1 MGIVIKQSIKNTIIT
16 FIGFAIGAINVLYM
30 YPVFLGKDYLG
41 LTNYVLSAANILYP
55 ILSFGIQNTLIKFF
69 NEHNKTE
76 EDLSKYFSY
85 MLLLPLLIIVP
96 FFAIFYLFY
105 EDIALYE
112 SSKNSIVYD
121 FVWEI
126 PLIALFI
133 GYFEIFYAWLR
144 AHMKSVF
151 GSFVKEVF
159 VRILVTISLFAV
171 YFDFITL
178 PEFIH
183 SLVLVYGISL
193 LVIIYYANKT
203 KKIQLNKK
211 FPKKTKSIFVFTIF
225 IILSASVANMLLDID
240 KYMINQFL
248 KIENIAFYSLAV
260 YLAMVISVPQRAM
273 HQITYP
279 ITAKLMSENK
289 WQELNELYKK
299 SSITLQVIGG
309 LIYIG
314 ILINIKQLYAIL
326 PDEGYDQ
333 GLFVVFTIGLSK
345 YFDVILGNN
354 NSIIFNSKY
363 YKAVLLLGVL
373 LVFVIVILNLILI
386 PKLGIDGAALATLI
400 AIGMYSLAKLLFV
413 VFKMKL
419 FPFTKNNIIS
429 FVITVVLFFG
439 FYYWE
444 FSFHPII
451 NIGLKSI
458 LVSILYVALH
468 YYFKVSSDINFVIRN
483 TAVKFLKK
491 KSF

>member
-16 FIGFAIGAINVLYM
+16 FIGFGIGAINVMYM
-30 YPVFLGKDYLG
+30 YPVFLGKEYLG
-41 LTNYVLSAANILYP
+41 LTNYILSAANILYP

-69 NEHNKTE
+69 NENNKTE
-76 EDLSKYFSY
+76 EDLSRYFTY
-85 MLLLPLLIIVP
+85 MLLMPLFVIIP
-96 FFAIFYLFY
+96 FFCLFFYFY
-105 EDIALYE
+105 ENIALYE
-112 SSKNSIVYD
+112 STKNAIVFN

-159 VRILVTISLFAV
+159 IRILVTISLFAV
-171 YFDFITL
+171 YFKWLTL
-178 PEFIH
+178 PEFVH
-183 SLVLVYGISL
+183 SLVLIYGISL

-203 KKIQLNKK
+203 KRIQLNKK
-211 FPKKTKSIFVFTIF
+211 LPKQTKEIFVFTIF

-289 WQELNELYKK
+289 WEELTELYKK
-299 SSITLQVIGG
+299 SSVTLQVIRG
-309 LIYIG
+309 LIYVG
-314 ILINIKQLYAIL
+314 ILVNIKQIYEFL
-326 PDEGYDQ
+326 PDEGYDK

-363 YKAVLLLGVL
+363 YKMVLFLGVL
-373 LVFVIVILNLILI
+373 LVFVVVGLNFIFI
-386 PKLGIDGAALATLI
+386 PMYGINGAALATLI

-413 VFKMKL
+413 VLKMKL
-419 FPFTKNNIIS
+419 FPFTKNTIVS
-429 FVITVVLFFG
+429 LVLAMITFLV
-439 FYYWE
+439 FYYWD
-444 FSFHPII
+444 FSFHPFV
-451 NIGLKSI
+451 NIVLKSI
-458 LVSILYVALH
+458 LVTIFYLGLSF
-468 YYFKVSSDINFVIRN
+468 YFKVSSDINFVMNSVFKRI
-483 TAVKFLKK
+483 LKK
-491 KSF
+491 

>member
-16 FIGFAIGAINVLYM
+16 YIGFGIGAVNVLYM

-41 LTNYVLSAANILYP
+41 LTNYILSASNILYP

-76 EDLSKYFSY
+76 EDLSRYFTY
-85 MLLLPLLIIVP
+85 MLLLPLFIIIP
-96 FFAIFYLFY
+96 FFCLFY
-105 EDIALYE
+105 YFYDTIALYE
-112 SSKNSIVYD
+112 SSKNTIVYD
-121 FVWEI
+121 YVWEI

-144 AHMKSVF
+144 AHMNSVF

-171 YFDFITL
+171 YFNWITL
-178 PEFIH
+178 SEFVN
-183 SLVLVYGISL
+183 SLVIIYGISL

-203 KKIQLNKK
+203 KRIQLNRK
-211 FPKKTKSIFVFTIF
+211 FPKKTKEIFVFTIF

-260 YLAMVISVPQRAM
+260 YLAMVITVPQRAM

-279 ITAKLMSENK
+279 LTAKLMSENK
-289 WQELNELYKK
+289 WEELNQLYKK
-299 SSITLQVIGG
+299 SSVTLQVIGG
-309 LIYIG
+309 LIYLG
-314 ILINIKQLYAIL
+314 ILVNIKQVYAIL

-345 YFDVILGNN
+345 YFDVVLGNN

-363 YKAVLLLGVL
+363 YKMVLFLGVL
-373 LVFVIVILNLILI
+373 LVFVVVGLNLIFI
-386 PKLGIDGAALATLI
+386 PKYGINGAALATLI
-400 AIGMYSLAKLLFV
+400 AIGIYSFAKLLFV
-413 VFKMKL
+413 VLKMKL
-419 FPFTKNNIIS
+419 YPFTKN
-429 FVITVVLFFG
+429 TVKSLVLTMIAFMV
-439 FYYWE
+439 FYYWD
-444 FSFHPII
+444 FNFDPFVNII
-451 NIGLKSI
+451 LKSI
-458 LVSILYVALH
+458 LVTMFYLGLS
-468 YYFKVSSDINFVIRN
+468 YYFKISSDINFVMNSIFKKLVRN
-483 TAVKFLKK
+483 K
-491 KSF
+491 

>member
-16 FIGFAIGAINVLYM
+16 FIGFGIGAVNVLYM
-30 YPVFLGKDYLG
+30 YPVFLGKEYLG
-41 LTNYVLSAANILYP
+41 LTNYILSAANILYP

-69 NEHNKTE
+69 NENNKTE
-76 EDLSKYFSY
+76 EDLSRYFTY
-85 MLLLPLLIIVP
+85 MLLLPLFVIIP
-96 FFAIFYLFY
+96 FFCLFFYFY
-105 EDIALYE
+105 ENIALYE
-112 SSKNSIVYD
+112 SNKNIIVYD

-126 PLIALFI
+126 PLIALFM

-159 VRILVTISLFAV
+159 VRVLVTISLFAV
-171 YFDFITL
+171 YFNYITL
-178 PEFIH
+178 TEFVH
-183 SLVLVYGISL
+183 SLVLIYGISL

-203 KKIQLNKK
+203 KRIQLNKK
-211 FPKKTKSIFVFTIF
+211 LPKKTKEIFVFTIF

-289 WQELNELYKK
+289 WEELDELYKK
-299 SSITLQVIGG
+299 SSVTLQVIGG

-314 ILINIKQLYAIL
+314 ILVNIKQIYELL
-326 PDEGYDQ
+326 PDEGYDN

-345 YFDVILGNN
+345 YFDVVLGNN

-363 YKAVLLLGVL
+363 YKMVLLLGVL
-373 LVFVIVILNLILI
+373 LVFVVVGLNLIFI
-386 PKLGIDGAALATLI
+386 PKYGINGAAIATLI
-400 AIGMYSLAKLLFV
+400 SITLYSLAKLLFV
-413 VFKMKL
+413 VLKMKL
-419 FPFTKNNIIS
+419 FPFTKKTIVALALTIVS
-429 FVITVVLFFG
+429 FGV
-439 FYYWE
+439 FYYWD
-444 FSFHPII
+444 FSFHPFVNII
-451 NIGLKSI
+451 LKSI
-458 LVSILYVALH
+458 LVTLFYVGLS
-468 YYFKVSSDINFVIRN
+468 YYLKISSDINFVIN
-483 TAVKFLKK
+483 SVFKKFLK
-491 KSF
+491 

>member
-16 FIGFAIGAINVLYM
+16 FIGFGIGAVNVLYM
-30 YPVFLGKDYLG
+30 YPVFLGKEYLG
-41 LTNYVLSAANILYP
+41 LTNYILSAANILYP

-69 NEHNKTE
+69 NENNKTE
-76 EDLSKYFSY
+76 EDLSRYFTY
-85 MLLLPLLIIVP
+85 MLLLPLFVIIP
-96 FFAIFYLFY
+96 FFCLFFYFY
-105 EDIALYE
+105 ENIALYE
-112 SSKNSIVYD
+112 SNKNIIVYD

-126 PLIALFI
+126 PLIALFM

-159 VRILVTISLFAV
+159 VRVLVTISLFAV
-171 YFDFITL
+171 YFNYITL
-178 PEFIH
+178 TEFVH
-183 SLVLVYGISL
+183 SLVLIYGISL

-203 KKIQLNKK
+203 KRIQLNKK
-211 FPKKTKSIFVFTIF
+211 LPKKTKEIFVFTIF

-289 WQELNELYKK
+289 WEELDELYKK
-299 SSITLQVIGG
+299 SSVTLQVIGG

-314 ILINIKQLYAIL
+314 ILVNIKQIYELL
-326 PDEGYDQ
+326 PDEGYDN

-345 YFDVILGNN
+345 YFDVVLGNN

-363 YKAVLLLGVL
+363 YKMVLLLGVL
-373 LVFVIVILNLILI
+373 LVFVVVGLNLIFI
-386 PKLGIDGAALATLI
+386 PKYGINGAALATLI
-400 AIGMYSLAKLLFV
+400 AIGLYSLAKLLFV
-413 VFKMKL
+413 VLKMKL
-419 FPFTKNNIIS
+419 FPFTKNTIVALGLAIVS
-429 FVITVVLFFG
+429 FG
-439 FYYWE
+439 AFYYWD
-444 FSFHPII
+444 FSFHPFV
-451 NIGLKSI
+451 NIVLKSI
-458 LVSILYVALH
+458 LVTIFYLGLS
-468 YYFKVSSDINFVIRN
+468 YYLKISSDINFVMN
-483 TAVKFLKK
+483 SVFKKFLK
-491 KSF
+491 

>member
-1 MGIVIKQSIKNTIIT
+1 MGIVIKQSIKNTIVT

-69 NEHNKTE
+69 NENNKTE
-76 EDLSKYFSY
+76 EDLSSYFSY
-85 MLLLPLLIIVP
+85 MLLLPLLIIIP
-96 FFAIFYLFY
+96 FFALFYLFY
-105 EDIALYE
+105 ENIALYE
-112 SSKNSIVYD
+112 SAKNAIVYD

-126 PLIALFI
+126 PLIAFFI

-159 VRILVTISLFAV
+159 VRILVTISLFGV
-171 YFDFITL
+171 YFKFITL

-183 SLVLVYGISL
+183 SLVIVYGISL
-193 LVIIYYANKT
+193 LVIIYYANKV
-203 KKIQLNKK
+203 KPIQLNKK
-211 FPKKTKSIFVFTIF
+211 FPKNTKSIFVFTIF

-299 SSITLQVIGG
+299 SSVTLQVIGG

-314 ILINIKQLYAIL
+314 ILVNIKQLYALL

-363 YKAVLLLGVL
+363 YKAVLVLGVL
-373 LVFVIVILNLILI
+373 LVFVIVGLNLIFI
-386 PKLGIDGAALATLI
+386 PKYGINGAALATLI

-419 FPFTKNNIIS
+419 FPFTKNTILS
-429 FVITVVLFFG
+429 FVIALILFLG
-439 FYYWE
+439 FYFWE
-444 FSFHPII
+444 FPFHPIV
-451 NIGLKSI
+451 NIGLKSAI
-458 LVSILYVALH
+458 ISVLYLSLH

-483 TAVKFLKK
+483 TVEKYLKIK
-491 KSF
+491 I

>member
-1 MGIVIKQSIKNTIIT
+1 MGIVIKQSIKNTIVT

-69 NEHNKTE
+69 NENNKTE
-76 EDLSKYFSY
+76 DDLSSYFSY
-85 MLLLPLLIIVP
+85 MLLLPLLIIIP

-112 SSKNSIVYD
+112 SAKNAIVYD

-171 YFDFITL
+171 YFEFITL
-178 PEFIH
+178 PQFIH

-193 LVIIYYANKT
+193 LVIIYYANKV
-203 KKIQLNKK
+203 KPIQLNKK
-211 FPKKTKSIFVFTIF
+211 FPKKTKAIFVFTIF

-299 SSITLQVIGG
+299 SSVTLQVIGG

-314 ILINIKQLYAIL
+314 ILVNIKQLYELL

-345 YFDVILGNN
+345 YFDVLLGNN

-363 YKAVLLLGVL
+363 YKAVLVLGVL
-373 LVFVIVILNLILI
+373 LVFVIVGLNLVFI
-386 PKLGIDGAALATLI
+386 PKYGINGAALATLI

-419 FPFTKNNIIS
+419 FPFTKNTIVS
-429 FVITVVLFFG
+429 FVITLALFFV
-439 FYYWE
+439 FYFWE
-444 FSFHPII
+444 FPFHPII
-451 NIGLKSI
+451 NMGLKSVLI
-458 LVSILYVALH
+458 SILYLTLH

-483 TAVKFLKK
+483 TVEKFFKIKL
-491 KSF
+491 

>member
-16 FIGFAIGAINVLYM
+16 FIGFGIGAVNVLYM
-30 YPVFLGKDYLG
+30 YPVFLGKEYLG
-41 LTNYVLSAANILYP
+41 LTNYILSAANILYP

-69 NEHNKTE
+69 NENNKTE
-76 EDLSKYFSY
+76 EDLSRYFTY
-85 MLLLPLLIIVP
+85 MLLLPLFVIIP
-96 FFAIFYLFY
+96 FFCLFFYFY
-105 EDIALYE
+105 ENIALYE
-112 SSKNSIVYD
+112 SNKNIIVYD

-126 PLIALFI
+126 PLIALFM

-159 VRILVTISLFAV
+159 VRVLVTISLFAV
-171 YFDFITL
+171 YFNYITL
-178 PEFIH
+178 TEFVH
-183 SLVLVYGISL
+183 SLVLIYGISL

-203 KKIQLNKK
+203 KRIQLNKK
-211 FPKKTKSIFVFTIF
+211 LPKKTKEIFVFTIF

-289 WQELNELYKK
+289 WEELNELYKK
-299 SSITLQVIGG
+299 SSVTLQVIGG

-314 ILINIKQLYAIL
+314 ILVNIKQIYELL
-326 PDEGYDQ
+326 PDEGYDN

-363 YKAVLLLGVL
+363 YKMVLFLGVL
-373 LVFVIVILNLILI
+373 LVFVVVGLNLIFI
-386 PKLGIDGAALATLI
+386 PKYGINGAALATLI
-400 AIGMYSLAKLLFV
+400 AIGLYSLAKLLFV
-413 VFKMKL
+413 VLKMKL
-419 FPFTKNNIIS
+419 FPFTKNTIVALILAIVS
-429 FVITVVLFFG
+429 FGV
-439 FYYWE
+439 FYYWD
-444 FSFHPII
+444 FSFHPFI
-451 NIGLKSI
+451 NIVLKSI
-458 LVSILYVALH
+458 LVTIFYLGLT
-468 YYFKVSSDINFVIRN
+468 YYLKISSDINFVMNSVFRRI
-483 TAVKFLKK
+483 LKK
-491 KSF
+491 

>member
-16 FIGFAIGAINVLYM
+16 YIGFGIGAVNVMYM
-30 YPVFLGKDYLG
+30 YPVFLGKEYLG
-41 LTNYVLSAANILYP
+41 LTNYILSAANILYP

-69 NEHNKTE
+69 NENNKTE
-76 EDLSKYFSY
+76 EDLSRYFTY
-85 MLLLPLLIIVP
+85 MLLLPLFVIIP
-96 FFAIFYLFY
+96 FFCLFFYFY
-105 EDIALYE
+105 ENIALYE
-112 SSKNSIVYD
+112 STKNAIVFN

-159 VRILVTISLFAV
+159 VRVLVTISLFAV
-171 YFDFITL
+171 YFNYITL
-178 PEFIH
+178 TEFVH
-183 SLVLVYGISL
+183 SLVLIYGISL

-203 KKIQLNKK
+203 KRIQLNKK
-211 FPKKTKSIFVFTIF
+211 LPKKTKEIFVFTIF

-289 WQELNELYKK
+289 WEELDELYKK
-299 SSITLQVIGG
+299 SSVTLQVIGG

-314 ILINIKQLYAIL
+314 ILVNIKQIYELL
-326 PDEGYDQ
+326 PDEGYDN

-345 YFDVILGNN
+345 YFDVVLGNN

-363 YKAVLLLGVL
+363 YKMVLILGVL
-373 LVFVIVILNLILI
+373 LVFVVVGLNLIFI
-386 PKLGIDGAALATLI
+386 PKYGINGAALATLI
-400 AIGMYSLAKLLFV
+400 AIGLYSLAKLLFV
-413 VFKMKL
+413 VLKMKL
-419 FPFTKNNIIS
+419 FPFTKNTIVALGLAIVS
-429 FVITVVLFFG
+429 FG
-439 FYYWE
+439 AFYYWD
-444 FSFHPII
+444 FSFHPFV
-451 NIGLKSI
+451 NIVLKSI
-458 LVSILYVALH
+458 LVTIFYLGLS
-468 YYFKVSSDINFVIRN
+468 YYFKVSSDINFVMNSVFKRIF
-483 TAVKFLKK
+483 K
-491 KSF
+491 

>member
-16 FIGFAIGAINVLYM
+16 FIGFGIGAVNVLYM
-30 YPVFLGKDYLG
+30 YPVFLGKEYLG
-41 LTNYVLSAANILYP
+41 LTNYILSAANILYP

-69 NEHNKTE
+69 NENNKTE
-76 EDLSKYFSY
+76 EDLSRYFTY
-85 MLLLPLLIIVP
+85 MLLLPLFVIIP
-96 FFAIFYLFY
+96 FFCLFFYFY
-105 EDIALYE
+105 ENIALYE
-112 SSKNSIVYD
+112 SNKNIIVYD

-126 PLIALFI
+126 PLIALFM

-159 VRILVTISLFAV
+159 VRVLVTISLFAV
-171 YFDFITL
+171 YFNYITL
-178 PEFIH
+178 TEFVH
-183 SLVLVYGISL
+183 SLVLIYGISL

-203 KKIQLNKK
+203 KRIQLNKK
-211 FPKKTKSIFVFTIF
+211 LPKKTKEIFVFTIF

-289 WQELNELYKK
+289 WEELDELYKK
-299 SSITLQVIGG
+299 SSVTLQVIGG

-314 ILINIKQLYAIL
+314 ILVNIKQIYELL
-326 PDEGYDQ
+326 PDEGYDN

-345 YFDVILGNN
+345 YFDVVLGNN

-363 YKAVLLLGVL
+363 YKMVLLLGVL
-373 LVFVIVILNLILI
+373 LVFVVVGLNLIFI
-386 PKLGIDGAALATLI
+386 PKYGINGAAIATLI
-400 AIGMYSLAKLLFV
+400 SITLYSLAKLLFV
-413 VFKMKL
+413 VLKMKL
-419 FPFTKNNIIS
+419 FPFTKKTIVALALTIVS
-429 FVITVVLFFG
+429 FGV
-439 FYYWE
+439 FYYWD
-444 FSFHPII
+444 FSFHPFVNII
-451 NIGLKSI
+451 LKSI
-458 LVSILYVALH
+458 LVTIFYLGLS
-468 YYFKVSSDINFVIRN
+468 YYLKISSDINFVINSVFKRI
-483 TAVKFLKK
+483 FKK
-491 KSF
+491 

>member
-16 FIGFAIGAINVLYM
+16 FIGFGIGAVNVLYM
-30 YPVFLGKDYLG
+30 YPVFLGKEYLG
-41 LTNYVLSAANILYP
+41 LTNYILSAANILYP

-69 NEHNKTE
+69 NENNKTE
-76 EDLSKYFSY
+76 EDLSRYFTY
-85 MLLLPLLIIVP
+85 MLLLPLFVIIP
-96 FFAIFYLFY
+96 FFCLFFYFY
-105 EDIALYE
+105 ENIALYE
-112 SSKNSIVYD
+112 SNKNIIVYD

-126 PLIALFI
+126 PLIALFM

-159 VRILVTISLFAV
+159 VRVLVTISLFAV
-171 YFDFITL
+171 YFNYITL
-178 PEFIH
+178 TEFVH
-183 SLVLVYGISL
+183 SLVLIYGISL

-203 KKIQLNKK
+203 KRIQLNKK
-211 FPKKTKSIFVFTIF
+211 LPKKTKEIFVFTIF

-289 WQELNELYKK
+289 WEELDELYKK
-299 SSITLQVIGG
+299 SSVTLQVIGG

-314 ILINIKQLYAIL
+314 ILVNIKQIYELL
-326 PDEGYDQ
+326 PDEGYDN

-345 YFDVILGNN
+345 YFDVVLGNN

-363 YKAVLLLGVL
+363 YKMVLLLGVL
-373 LVFVIVILNLILI
+373 LVFVVVGLNLIFI
-386 PKLGIDGAALATLI
+386 PKYGINGAALATLI
-400 AIGMYSLAKLLFV
+400 AIGLYSLAKLLFV
-413 VFKMKL
+413 VLKMKL
-419 FPFTKNNIIS
+419 FPFTKNTIVALILAIVS
-429 FVITVVLFFG
+429 FGV
-439 FYYWE
+439 FYYWD
-444 FSFHPII
+444 FSFHPFI
-451 NIGLKSI
+451 NIVLKSI
-458 LVSILYVALH
+458 LVTIFYLGLT
-468 YYFKVSSDINFVIRN
+468 YYLKISSDINFVMNSVFRRI
-483 TAVKFLKK
+483 LKK
-491 KSF
+491 

>member
-16 FIGFAIGAINVLYM
+16 YIGFGIGAINVMYM
-30 YPVFLGKDYLG
+30 YPVFLGKEYLG
-41 LTNYVLSAANILYP
+41 LTNYILSAANILYP

-69 NEHNKTE
+69 NENNKTE
-76 EDLSKYFSY
+76 EDLSRYFTY
-85 MLLLPLLIIVP
+85 MLLLPLFVIIP
-96 FFAIFYLFY
+96 FFCLFFYFY
-105 EDIALYE
+105 ENIALYE
-112 SSKNSIVYD
+112 STKNAIVFN

-159 VRILVTISLFAV
+159 VRVLVTISLFAV
-171 YFDFITL
+171 YFNYITL
-178 PEFIH
+178 TEFVH
-183 SLVLVYGISL
+183 SLVLIYGISL

-203 KKIQLNKK
+203 KRIQLNKRL
-211 FPKKTKSIFVFTIF
+211 PKKTKEIFVFTIF

-289 WQELNELYKK
+289 WLELDELYKK
-299 SSITLQVIGG
+299 SSVTLQVIGG

-314 ILINIKQLYAIL
+314 ILVNIKQIYELL
-326 PDEGYDQ
+326 PDEGYDN

-345 YFDVILGNN
+345 YFDVVLGNN

-363 YKAVLLLGVL
+363 YKMVLILGVL
-373 LVFVIVILNLILI
+373 LVFVVVGLNLIFI
-386 PKLGIDGAALATLI
+386 PKYGINGAALATLI
-400 AIGMYSLAKLLFV
+400 AIGLYSLAKLLFV
-413 VFKMKL
+413 VLKMKL
-419 FPFTKNNIIS
+419 FPFTKNTIVALGLAIVS
-429 FVITVVLFFG
+429 FG
-439 FYYWE
+439 AFYYWD
-444 FSFHPII
+444 FSFHPFV
-451 NIGLKSI
+451 NIVLKSI
-458 LVSILYVALH
+458 LVTIFYLGLS
-468 YYFKVSSDINFVIRN
+468 YYMKISSDINFVMNSVFKRIF
-483 TAVKFLKK
+483 K
-491 KSF
+491 

>member
-16 FIGFAIGAINVLYM
+16 FVGFGIGAINVMYM
-30 YPVFLGKDYLG
+30 YPVFLGKEYLG
-41 LTNYVLSAANILYP
+41 LTNYIFSAANILYP

-69 NEHNKTE
+69 NENNKTE
-76 EDLSKYFSY
+76 EDLSRYFTY
-85 MLLLPLLIIVP
+85 MLLLPLFVIIP
-96 FFAIFYLFY
+96 FFCLFY
-105 EDIALYE
+105 YFYDNIALYE
-112 SSKNSIVYD
+112 SSKNTIVYD
-121 FVWEI
+121 YVWEI

-159 VRILVTISLFAV
+159 VRVLVTISLFAV
-171 YFDFITL
+171 YFKWISL
-178 PEFIH
+178 PEFVH
-183 SLVLVYGISL
+183 SLVIIYGISL
-193 LVIIYYANKT
+193 LVIIYYANKI
-203 KKIQLNKK
+203 KRIQLNKK
-211 FPKKTKSIFVFTIF
+211 LPKQTKQIFVFTIF

-289 WQELNELYKK
+289 WEELNQLYKK
-299 SSITLQVIGG
+299 SSLTLQVIGG
-309 LIYIG
+309 LIYVG
-314 ILINIKQLYAIL
+314 ILVNIKQLYEIL

-345 YFDVILGNN
+345 YFDVVLGNN

-363 YKAVLLLGVL
+363 YKMVLFLGVL
-373 LVFVIVILNLILI
+373 LVFVVVGLNFVFI
-386 PKLGIDGAALATLI
+386 PMYGINGAALATLI

-413 VFKMKL
+413 VLKMNL
-419 FPFTKNNIIS
+419 FPFTKN
-429 FVITVVLFFG
+429 TVVALFLALVSFG
-439 FYYWE
+439 VFYYWD
-444 FSFHPII
+444 FSFHPFV
-451 NIGLKSI
+451 NIVLKSI
-458 LVSILYVALH
+458 LVTIFYLGLS
-468 YYFKVSSDINFVIRN
+468 YYFKVSSDINFVMNSVFKRIF
-483 TAVKFLKK
+483 K
-491 KSF
+491 

>member
-16 FIGFAIGAINVLYM
+16 FIGFGIGAINVMYM
-30 YPVFLGKDYLG
+30 YPVFLGKEYLG
-41 LTNYVLSAANILYP
+41 LTNYILSAANILYP

-69 NEHNKTE
+69 NENNKTE
-76 EDLSKYFSY
+76 EDLSRYFTY
-85 MLLLPLLIIVP
+85 MLLLPLFVIIP
-96 FFAIFYLFY
+96 FFCLFFYFY
-105 EDIALYE
+105 ENIALYE
-112 SSKNSIVYD
+112 STKNAIVFN

-159 VRILVTISLFAV
+159 VRVLVTISLFAV
-171 YFDFITL
+171 YFNYITL
-178 PEFIH
+178 TEFVH
-183 SLVLVYGISL
+183 SLVLIYGISL

-203 KKIQLNKK
+203 KRIQLNKK
-211 FPKKTKSIFVFTIF
+211 LPKKTKEIFVFTIF

-289 WQELNELYKK
+289 WLELDELYKK
-299 SSITLQVIGG
+299 SSVTLQVIGG

-314 ILINIKQLYAIL
+314 ILVNIKQIYELL
-326 PDEGYDQ
+326 PDEGYDN

-345 YFDVILGNN
+345 YFDVVLGNN

-363 YKAVLLLGVL
+363 YKMVLILGVL
-373 LVFVIVILNLILI
+373 LVFVVVGLNLIFI
-386 PKLGIDGAALATLI
+386 PKYGINGAALATLI
-400 AIGMYSLAKLLFV
+400 AIGLYSLAKLLFV
-413 VFKMKL
+413 VLKMKL
-419 FPFTKNNIIS
+419 FPFTKNTIVALVLAIVS
-429 FVITVVLFFG
+429 FGV
-439 FYYWE
+439 FYYWD
-444 FSFHPII
+444 FSFHPFI
-451 NIGLKSI
+451 NIVLKSI
-458 LVSILYVALH
+458 LVTIFYLGLS
-468 YYFKVSSDINFVIRN
+468 YYFKVSSDINFVMNSVFKRI
-483 TAVKFLKK
+483 LKK
-491 KSF
+491 

>member
-16 FIGFAIGAINVLYM
+16 FIGFGIGAINVLYM

-41 LTNYVLSAANILYP
+41 LTNYILSAANILYP

-69 NEHNKTE
+69 NENNKSE
-76 EDLSKYFSY
+76 EDLSRYFTFI
-85 MLLLPLLIIVP
+85 LLLPLIVIIP
-96 FFAIFYLFY
+96 FFCLFFYFY
-105 EDIALYE
+105 ENIALYE
-112 SSKNSIVYD
+112 STKNTIVYN

-159 VRILVTISLFAV
+159 IRILVTISLFAV
-171 YFDFITL
+171 YFKWITL
-178 PEFIH
+178 SEFVH
-183 SLVLVYGISL
+183 SLVLIYGISL

-203 KKIQLNKK
+203 KRIQFNKK
-211 FPKKTKSIFVFTIF
+211 LPKQTKEIFVFTIF

-289 WQELNELYKK
+289 WKELNELYKK
-299 SSITLQVIGG
+299 SSVTLQVIGG
-309 LIYIG
+309 LIYVG
-314 ILINIKQLYAIL
+314 ILVNIKQIYQFL
-326 PDEGYDQ
+326 PDEGYDK
-333 GLFVVFTIGLSK
+333 GLFVVFAIGLSK

-363 YKAVLLLGVL
+363 YKMVLFLGVL
-373 LVFVIVILNLILI
+373 LVFVVVGLNFVFI
-386 PKLGIDGAALATLI
+386 PMYGINGAALATLI

-413 VFKMKL
+413 VLKMKL
-419 FPFTKNNIIS
+419 FPFTKNTIIALMIALVS
-429 FVITVVLFFG
+429 FGL
-439 FYYWE
+439 FYYWD
-444 FSFHPII
+444 FNFNPIV
-451 NIGLKSI
+451 NIILKSI
-458 LVSILYVALH
+458 LVTIFYLGLS
-468 YYFKVSSDINFVIRN
+468 YYLKISSDINFVMNSVFKR
-483 TAVKFLKK
+483 VFKK
-491 KSF
+491 

>member
-16 FIGFAIGAINVLYM
+16 FIGFGIGAINVLYM

-41 LTNYVLSAANILYP
+41 LTNYILSAANILYP

-69 NEHNKTE
+69 NENNKSE
-76 EDLSKYFSY
+76 EDLSRYFTFI
-85 MLLLPLLIIVP
+85 LLLPLIVIIP
-96 FFAIFYLFY
+96 FFCLFFYFY
-105 EDIALYE
+105 ENIALYE
-112 SSKNSIVYD
+112 STKNTIVYN

-159 VRILVTISLFAV
+159 IRILVTISLFAV
-171 YFDFITL
+171 YFKCITL
-178 PEFIH
+178 SEFVH
-183 SLVLVYGISL
+183 SLVLIYGISL

-203 KKIQLNKK
+203 KRIQFNKK
-211 FPKKTKSIFVFTIF
+211 LPKQTKEIFVFTIF

-289 WQELNELYKK
+289 WKELNELYKK
-299 SSITLQVIGG
+299 SSVTLQVIGG
-309 LIYIG
+309 LIYVG
-314 ILINIKQLYAIL
+314 ILVNIKQIYQFL
-326 PDEGYDQ
+326 PDEGYDK
-333 GLFVVFTIGLSK
+333 GLFVVFAIGLSK

-363 YKAVLLLGVL
+363 YKMVLFLGVL
-373 LVFVIVILNLILI
+373 LVFVVVGLNFVFI
-386 PKLGIDGAALATLI
+386 PMYGINGAALATLI

-413 VFKMKL
+413 VLKMKL
-419 FPFTKNNIIS
+419 FPFTKNTIIALMIALVS
-429 FVITVVLFFG
+429 FGL
-439 FYYWE
+439 FYYWD
-444 FSFHPII
+444 FNFNPIV
-451 NIGLKSI
+451 NIILKSI
-458 LVSILYVALH
+458 LVTIFYLGLS
-468 YYFKVSSDINFVIRN
+468 YYLKISSDINFVMNSVFKR
-483 TAVKFLKK
+483 VFKK
-491 KSF
+491 

>member
-16 FIGFAIGAINVLYM
+16 FVGFGIGAINVMYM
-30 YPVFLGKDYLG
+30 YPVFLGKEYLG
-41 LTNYVLSAANILYP
+41 LTNYIFSAANILYP

-69 NEHNKTE
+69 NENNKTE
-76 EDLSKYFSY
+76 EDLSRYFTY
-85 MLLLPLLIIVP
+85 MLLLPLFVIIP
-96 FFAIFYLFY
+96 FFCLFY
-105 EDIALYE
+105 YFYDNIALYE
-112 SSKNSIVYD
+112 SSKNTIVYD
-121 FVWEI
+121 YVWEI

-159 VRILVTISLFAV
+159 VRVLVTISLFAV
-171 YFDFITL
+171 YFNYITL
-178 PEFIH
+178 TEFVH
-183 SLVLVYGISL
+183 SLVLIYGISL

-203 KKIQLNKK
+203 KRIQLNKK
-211 FPKKTKSIFVFTIF
+211 LPKKTKEIFVFTIF

-289 WQELNELYKK
+289 WLELDELYKK
-299 SSITLQVIGG
+299 SSVTLQVIGG

-314 ILINIKQLYAIL
+314 ILVNIKQIYELL
-326 PDEGYDQ
+326 PDEGYDN

-345 YFDVILGNN
+345 YFDVVLGNN

-363 YKAVLLLGVL
+363 YKMVLILGVL
-373 LVFVIVILNLILI
+373 LVFVVVGLNLIFI
-386 PKLGIDGAALATLI
+386 PKYGINGAALATLI
-400 AIGMYSLAKLLFV
+400 AIGLYSLAKLLFV
-413 VFKMKL
+413 VLKMKL
-419 FPFTKNNIIS
+419 FPFTKNTIVALGLAIVS
-429 FVITVVLFFG
+429 FG
-439 FYYWE
+439 AFYYWD
-444 FSFHPII
+444 FSFHPFV
-451 NIGLKSI
+451 NIVLKSI
-458 LVSILYVALH
+458 LVTIFYLGLS
-468 YYFKVSSDINFVIRN
+468 YYMKISSDINFVMNSVFKRIF
-483 TAVKFLKK
+483 K
-491 KSF
+491 

>member
-1 MGIVIKQSIKNTIIT
+1 MGIVIKQSIKNTIVT

-69 NEHNKTE
+69 NENNKTE
-76 EDLSKYFSY
+76 EDLSSYFSY
-85 MLLLPLLIIVP
+85 MLLLPLLIIIP
-96 FFAIFYLFY
+96 FFALFYLFY
-105 EDIALYE
+105 ENIALYE
-112 SSKNSIVYD
+112 SAKNAIVYD

-126 PLIALFI
+126 PLIAFFI

-159 VRILVTISLFAV
+159 VRILVTISLFGV
-171 YFDFITL
+171 YFKFITL

-183 SLVLVYGISL
+183 SLVIVDGRSL
-193 LVIIYYANKT
+193 LVIIYYANKV
-203 KKIQLNKK
+203 KPIQPNKK
-211 FPKKTKSIFVFTIF
+211 FPKNTKSIFVFTIF

-299 SSITLQVIGG
+299 SSVTLQVIGG

-314 ILINIKQLYAIL
+314 ILVNIKQLYALL

-363 YKAVLLLGVL
+363 YKAVLVLGVL
-373 LVFVIVILNLILI
+373 LVFVIVGLNLIFI
-386 PKLGIDGAALATLI
+386 PKYGINGAALATLI

-419 FPFTKNNIIS
+419 FPFTKNTIVS
-429 FVITVVLFFG
+429 FVISLALFFG
-439 FYYWE
+439 FYFWE
-444 FSFHPII
+444 FPFHPII
-451 NIGLKSI
+451 NIGLKSGI
-458 LVSILYVALH
+458 ISVLYLSLH

-483 TAVKFLKK
+483 TVEKFLKIK
-491 KSF
+491 I

>member
-1 MGIVIKQSIKNTIIT
+1 MGIVIKQSIKNTIVT

-30 YPVFLGKDYLG
+30 YPVFLGKNYLG
-41 LTNYVLSAANILYP
+41 LTNYILSAANILYP

-69 NEHNKTE
+69 NENNKTE
-76 EDLSKYFSY
+76 EDLSSYFSY
-85 MLLLPLLIIVP
+85 MLLLPLLIIIP
-96 FFAIFYLFY
+96 FFALFY
-105 EDIALYE
+105 AFYENIALYE
-112 SSKNSIVYD
+112 SAKNSIVYD

-159 VRILVTISLFAV
+159 VRILVTISLFGV
-171 YFDFITL
+171 YFIFITL

-193 LVIIYYANKT
+193 LVIIYYANKV
-203 KKIQLNKK
+203 KPIQLNKK
-211 FPKKTKSIFVFTIF
+211 FPKNTKSIFVFTIF

-289 WQELNELYKK
+289 WHELNELYKK
-299 SSITLQVIGG
+299 SSVTLQVIGG

-314 ILINIKQLYAIL
+314 ILVNIKQLYALL

-363 YKAVLLLGVL
+363 YKAVLVLGVL
-373 LVFVIVILNLILI
+373 LVFVIVGLNLIFI
-386 PKLGIDGAALATLI
+386 PKFGIDGAALATLI

-419 FPFTKNNIIS
+419 FPFTKNTIVS
-429 FVITVVLFFG
+429 FTIALVLFLG
-439 FYYWE
+439 FYFWE
-444 FSFHPII
+444 FPFHPIV
-451 NIGLKSI
+451 NIGLKSAI
-458 LVSILYVALH
+458 ISVLYLSLH

-483 TAVKFLKK
+483 TVEKFLKIK
-491 KSF
+491 I

>member
-16 FIGFAIGAINVLYM
+16 FIGFGIGAINVMYM
-30 YPVFLGKDYLG
+30 YPVFLGKEYLG
-41 LTNYVLSAANILYP
+41 LTNYILSAANILYP

-69 NEHNKTE
+69 NENNKTE
-76 EDLSKYFSY
+76 EDLSRYFTY
-85 MLLLPLLIIVP
+85 MLLLPLFVIIP
-96 FFAIFYLFY
+96 FFCLFFYFY
-105 EDIALYE
+105 ENIALYE
-112 SSKNSIVYD
+112 STKNAIVFN

-159 VRILVTISLFAV
+159 VRVLVTISLFAV
-171 YFDFITL
+171 YFNYITL
-178 PEFIH
+178 TEFVH
-183 SLVLVYGISL
+183 SLVLIYGISL

-203 KKIQLNKK
+203 KRIQLNKK
-211 FPKKTKSIFVFTIF
+211 LPKKTKEIFVFTIF

-289 WQELNELYKK
+289 WLELDELYKK
-299 SSITLQVIGG
+299 SSVTLQVIGG

-314 ILINIKQLYAIL
+314 ILVNIKQIYELL
-326 PDEGYDQ
+326 PDEGYDN

-345 YFDVILGNN
+345 YFDVVLGNN

-363 YKAVLLLGVL
+363 YKMVLILGVL
-373 LVFVIVILNLILI
+373 LVFVVVGLNLIFI
-386 PKLGIDGAALATLI
+386 PKYGINGAALATLI
-400 AIGMYSLAKLLFV
+400 AIGLYSLAKLLFV
-413 VFKMKL
+413 VLKMKL
-419 FPFTKNNIIS
+419 FPFTKNTIVALVIAIVS
-429 FVITVVLFFG
+429 FGV
-439 FYYWE
+439 FYYWD
-444 FSFHPII
+444 FNFHPFVNII
-451 NIGLKSI
+451 LKSI
-458 LVSILYVALH
+458 LVTIFYLGLS
-468 YYFKVSSDINFVIRN
+468 YYMKISSDINFVMNSVFKRIF
-483 TAVKFLKK
+483 K
-491 KSF
+491 

>member
-16 FIGFAIGAINVLYM
+16 FIGFGIGAVNVLYM
-30 YPVFLGKDYLG
+30 YPVFLGKEYLG
-41 LTNYVLSAANILYP
+41 LTNYILSAANILYP

-69 NEHNKTE
+69 NENNKTE
-76 EDLSKYFSY
+76 EDLSRYFTY
-85 MLLLPLLIIVP
+85 MLLLPLFVIIP
-96 FFAIFYLFY
+96 FFCLFFYFY
-105 EDIALYE
+105 ENIALYE
-112 SSKNSIVYD
+112 SNKNIIVYD

-126 PLIALFI
+126 PLIALFM

-159 VRILVTISLFAV
+159 VRVLVTISLFAV
-171 YFDFITL
+171 YFNYITL
-178 PEFIH
+178 TEFVH
-183 SLVLVYGISL
+183 SLVLIYGISL

-203 KKIQLNKK
+203 KRIQLNKK
-211 FPKKTKSIFVFTIF
+211 LPKKTKEIFVFTIF

-289 WQELNELYKK
+289 WLELDELYKK
-299 SSITLQVIGG
+299 SSVTLQVIGG

-314 ILINIKQLYAIL
+314 ILVNIKQIYELL
-326 PDEGYDQ
+326 PDEGYDN

-345 YFDVILGNN
+345 YFDVVLGNN

-363 YKAVLLLGVL
+363 YKMVLLLGVL
-373 LVFVIVILNLILI
+373 LVFVVVGLNLIFI
-386 PKLGIDGAALATLI
+386 PKYGINGAALATLI
-400 AIGMYSLAKLLFV
+400 AIGLYSLAKLLFV
-413 VFKMKL
+413 VLRMKL
-419 FPFTKNNIIS
+419 FPFTKNTLVALVLTIVS
-429 FVITVVLFFG
+429 FGV
-439 FYYWE
+439 FYYWD
-444 FSFHPII
+444 FSFHPFV
-451 NIGLKSI
+451 NIVLKSI
-458 LVSILYVALH
+458 LVTIFYLGLT
-468 YYFKVSSDINFVIRN
+468 YYFKVSSDINFVMNSVFKRI
-483 TAVKFLKK
+483 LKK
-491 KSF
+491 

>member
-1 MGIVIKQSIKNTIIT
+1 MGIVIKQSIKNTIVT

-69 NEHNKTE
+69 NENNKTE
-76 EDLSKYFSY
+76 EDLSSYFSY
-85 MLLLPLLIIVP
+85 MLLLPLLIIIP
-96 FFAIFYLFY
+96 FFAIFYAFY
-105 EDIALYE
+105 ENIALYE
-112 SSKNSIVYD
+112 SAKNSIVYD

-126 PLIALFI
+126 PLIAMFI

-171 YFDFITL
+171 YFKFITL

-193 LVIIYYANKT
+193 LVIIYYANKV
-203 KKIQLNKK
+203 KPIQLNKK
-211 FPKKTKSIFVFTIF
+211 FPKNTKSIFVFTIF

-299 SSITLQVIGG
+299 SSVTLQVIGG

-314 ILINIKQLYAIL
+314 ILVNIKQLYALL

-363 YKAVLLLGVL
+363 YKAVLVLGVL
-373 LVFVIVILNLILI
+373 LVFVIVGLNLIFI
-386 PKLGIDGAALATLI
+386 PKYGINGAALATLI

-419 FPFTKNNIIS
+419 FPFTKNTIVSFIIAL
-429 FVITVVLFFG
+429 VLFLG
-439 FYYWE
+439 FYFWE
-444 FSFHPII
+444 FPFHPIV
-451 NIGLKSI
+451 NIGLKSAI
-458 LVSILYVALH
+458 ISVLYLSLH

-483 TAVKFLKK
+483 VIGKVFK
-491 KSF
+491 

>member
-16 FIGFAIGAINVLYM
+16 FIGFGIGAVNVLYM
-30 YPVFLGKDYLG
+30 YPVFLGKEYLG
-41 LTNYVLSAANILYP
+41 LTNYILSAANILYP

-69 NEHNKTE
+69 NENNKTE
-76 EDLSKYFSY
+76 EDLSRYFTY
-85 MLLLPLLIIVP
+85 MLLLPLFVIIP
-96 FFAIFYLFY
+96 FFCLFFYFY
-105 EDIALYE
+105 ENIALYE
-112 SSKNSIVYD
+112 SNKNIIVYD

-126 PLIALFI
+126 PLIALFM

-159 VRILVTISLFAV
+159 VRVLVTISLFAV
-171 YFDFITL
+171 YFNYITL
-178 PEFIH
+178 TEFVH
-183 SLVLVYGISL
+183 SLVLIYGISL

-203 KKIQLNKK
+203 KRIQLNKK
-211 FPKKTKSIFVFTIF
+211 LPKKTKEIFVFTIF

-289 WQELNELYKK
+289 WEELDELYKK
-299 SSITLQVIGG
+299 SSVTLQVIGG

-314 ILINIKQLYAIL
+314 ILVNIKQIYELL
-326 PDEGYDQ
+326 PDEGYDN

-345 YFDVILGNN
+345 YFDVVLGNN

-363 YKAVLLLGVL
+363 YKMVLLLGVL
-373 LVFVIVILNLILI
+373 LVFVVVGLNLIFI
-386 PKLGIDGAALATLI
+386 PKYGINGAALATLI
-400 AIGMYSLAKLLFV
+400 AIGLYSLAKLLFV
-413 VFKMKL
+413 VLKMKL
-419 FPFTKNNIIS
+419 FPFTKNTIVALILTIVS
-429 FVITVVLFFG
+429 FG
-439 FYYWE
+439 MFYYWD
-444 FSFHPII
+444 FSFHSFVNII
-451 NIGLKSI
+451 LKSI
-458 LVSILYVALH
+458 LVTIFYLGLS
-468 YYFKVSSDINFVIRN
+468 YYLKISSDINFVMN
-483 TAVKFLKK
+483 SVFKKFLK
-491 KSF
+491 

>member
-16 FIGFAIGAINVLYM
+16 FIGFGIGAVNVLYM
-30 YPVFLGKDYLG
+30 YPVFLGKEYLG
-41 LTNYVLSAANILYP
+41 LTNYILSAANILYP

-69 NEHNKTE
+69 NENNKTE
-76 EDLSKYFSY
+76 EDLSRYFTY
-85 MLLLPLLIIVP
+85 MLLLPLFVIIP
-96 FFAIFYLFY
+96 FFCLFFYFY
-105 EDIALYE
+105 ENIALYE
-112 SSKNSIVYD
+112 SNKNIIVYD

-126 PLIALFI
+126 PLIALFM

-159 VRILVTISLFAV
+159 VRVLVTISLFAV
-171 YFDFITL
+171 YFNYITL
-178 PEFIH
+178 TEFVH
-183 SLVLVYGISL
+183 SLVLIYGISL

-203 KKIQLNKK
+203 KRIQLNKK
-211 FPKKTKSIFVFTIF
+211 LPKKTKEIFVFTIF

-289 WQELNELYKK
+289 WEELDELYKK
-299 SSITLQVIGG
+299 SSVTLQVIGG

-314 ILINIKQLYAIL
+314 ILVNIKQIYELL
-326 PDEGYDQ
+326 PDEGYDN

-345 YFDVILGNN
+345 YFDVVLGNN

-363 YKAVLLLGVL
+363 YKMVLLLGVL
-373 LVFVIVILNLILI
+373 LVFVVVGLNLIFI
-386 PKLGIDGAALATLI
+386 PKYGINGAALATLI
-400 AIGMYSLAKLLFV
+400 AIGLYSLAKLLFV
-413 VFKMKL
+413 VLKMKL
-419 FPFTKNNIIS
+419 FPFTKNTIVALVLTIAS
-429 FVITVVLFFG
+429 FGV
-439 FYYWE
+439 FYYWD
-444 FSFHPII
+444 FSFHPFVNII
-451 NIGLKSI
+451 LKSI
-458 LVSILYVALH
+458 LVTIFYLGLS
-468 YYFKVSSDINFVIRN
+468 YYLKISSDINFVMN
-483 TAVKFLKK
+483 SVFKKFLK
-491 KSF
+491 

>member
-1 MGIVIKQSIKNTIIT
+1 MGIVIKQSIKNTIVT

-69 NEHNKTE
+69 NENNKTE
-76 EDLSKYFSY
+76 EDLSSYFSY
-85 MLLLPLLIIVP
+85 MLLLPLLIIIP

-112 SSKNSIVYD
+112 SAKNAIVYD

-178 PEFIH
+178 PQFIH

-193 LVIIYYANKT
+193 LVIIYYANKV
-203 KKIQLNKK
+203 KPIQLNKK

-299 SSITLQVIGG
+299 SSVTLQVIGG

-314 ILINIKQLYAIL
+314 ILVNIKQLYELL

-363 YKAVLLLGVL
+363 YKAVLVLGVL
-373 LVFVIVILNLILI
+373 LVFVIVGLNLVFI
-386 PKLGIDGAALATLI
+386 PKYGINGAALATLI

-419 FPFTKNNIIS
+419 FPFTKNTIVS
-429 FVITVVLFFG
+429 FVITLALFFG
-439 FYYWE
+439 FYFWE
-444 FSFHPII
+444 FPFHPII
-451 NIGLKSI
+451 NMGLKSVFI
-458 LVSILYVALH
+458 SVLYLTLH

-483 TAVKFLKK
+483 TVEKFFKIK
-491 KSF
+491 I

>member
-1 MGIVIKQSIKNTIIT
+1 MGIVIKQSIKNTIVT

-69 NEHNKTE
+69 NENNKTE
-76 EDLSKYFSY
+76 EDLSSYFSY
-85 MLLLPLLIIVP
+85 MLLLPLLIIIP
-96 FFAIFYLFY
+96 FFALFY
-105 EDIALYE
+105 AFYENIASYE
-112 SSKNSIVYD
+112 SAKNSIVYD

-126 PLIALFI
+126 PLIAMFI

-171 YFDFITL
+171 YFKFITL
-178 PEFIH
+178 PQFIH

-193 LVIIYYANKT
+193 LVIIYYANKV
-203 KKIQLNKK
+203 KPIQLNKK
-211 FPKKTKSIFVFTIF
+211 FPKNTKSIFVFTIF

-299 SSITLQVIGG
+299 SSVTLQVIGG
-309 LIYIG
+309 LIYVG
-314 ILINIKQLYAIL
+314 ILVNIKQLYALL

-363 YKAVLLLGVL
+363 YKAVLVLGVL
-373 LVFVIVILNLILI
+373 LVFVIVGLNLIFI
-386 PKLGIDGAALATLI
+386 PKYGIDGAALATLI

-419 FPFTKNNIIS
+419 FPFTKNTIVS
-429 FVITVVLFFG
+429 FVITLMLFLG
-439 FYYWE
+439 FYFWE
-444 FSFHPII
+444 FPFHPIV
-451 NIGLKSI
+451 NIGLKSVLI
-458 LVSILYVALH
+458 SVLYLSLH

-483 TAVKFLKK
+483 TVEKFLKIK
-491 KSF
+491 I

>member
-16 FIGFAIGAINVLYM
+16 FIGFGIGAVNVLYM
-30 YPVFLGKDYLG
+30 YPVFLGKEYLG
-41 LTNYVLSAANILYP
+41 LTNYILSAANILYP

-69 NEHNKTE
+69 NENNKTE
-76 EDLSKYFSY
+76 EDLSRYFTY
-85 MLLLPLLIIVP
+85 MLLLPLFVIIP
-96 FFAIFYLFY
+96 FFCLFFYFY
-105 EDIALYE
+105 ENIALYE
-112 SSKNSIVYD
+112 SNKNIIVYD

-126 PLIALFI
+126 PLIALFM

-159 VRILVTISLFAV
+159 VRVLVTISLFAV
-171 YFDFITL
+171 YFNYITL
-178 PEFIH
+178 TEFVH
-183 SLVLVYGISL
+183 SLVLIYGISL

-203 KKIQLNKK
+203 KRIQLNKK
-211 FPKKTKSIFVFTIF
+211 LPKKTKEIFVFTIF

-289 WQELNELYKK
+289 WLELDELYKK
-299 SSITLQVIGG
+299 SSVTLQVIGG

-314 ILINIKQLYAIL
+314 ILVNIKQIYELL
-326 PDEGYDQ
+326 PDEGYDN

-345 YFDVILGNN
+345 YFDVVLGNN

-363 YKAVLLLGVL
+363 YKMVLILGVL
-373 LVFVIVILNLILI
+373 LVFVVVGLNLIFI
-386 PKLGIDGAALATLI
+386 PKYGINGAALATLI
-400 AIGMYSLAKLLFV
+400 AIGLYSLAKLLFV
-413 VFKMKL
+413 VLKMKL
-419 FPFTKNNIIS
+419 FPFTKNTIVALGLAIVS
-429 FVITVVLFFG
+429 FG
-439 FYYWE
+439 AFYYWD
-444 FSFHPII
+444 FSFHPFV
-451 NIGLKSI
+451 NIVLKSI
-458 LVSILYVALH
+458 LVTIFYLGLS
-468 YYFKVSSDINFVIRN
+468 YYMKISSDINFVMNSVFKRIF
-483 TAVKFLKK
+483 K
-491 KSF
+491 

>member
-16 FIGFAIGAINVLYM
+16 FIGFSIGAINVLYM

-69 NEHNKTE
+69 NENNKTE
-76 EDLSKYFSY
+76 EDLSSYFSY
-85 MLLLPLLIIVP
+85 MLLLPLLIIIP
-96 FFAIFYLFY
+96 FFALFY
-105 EDIALYE
+105 TFYENIALYE
-112 SSKNSIVYD
+112 SAKNSIVYD

-171 YFDFITL
+171 YFKFLTL
-178 PEFIH
+178 PQFIH
-183 SLVLVYGISL
+183 SLVLVYGTSL
-193 LVIIYYANKT
+193 LLIIYYANKT
-203 KKIQLNKK
+203 KKIQLNAT
-211 FPKKTKSIFVFTIF
+211 FPKNTKSIFVFTIF

-299 SSITLQVIGG
+299 SSVTLQVIGG

-314 ILINIKQLYAIL
+314 ILVNIKQLYEIL

-363 YKAVLLLGVL
+363 YKAVLVLGVL
-373 LVFVIVILNLILI
+373 LVFVIVGLNLIFI
-386 PKLGIDGAALATLI
+386 PKYGIDGAALATLI

-419 FPFTKNNIIS
+419 FPFTKNTLVSI
-429 FVITVVLFFG
+429 VITLALFLG
-439 FYYWE
+439 FYFWE
-444 FSFHPII
+444 FPFHPIV
-451 NIGLKSI
+451 NMGLKSVI
-458 LVSILYVALH
+458 ISVLYLSLH

-483 TAVKFLKK
+483 TVEKFLKIK
-491 KSF
+491 I

>member
-1 MGIVIKQSIKNTIIT
+1 MGIVIKQSIKNTIVT

-69 NEHNKTE
+69 NENNKTE
-76 EDLSKYFSY
+76 EDLSSYFSY
-85 MLLLPLLIIVP
+85 MLLLPLLIIIP
-96 FFAIFYLFY
+96 FFALFY
-105 EDIALYE
+105 AFYENIALYE
-112 SSKNSIVYD
+112 SAKNSIVYD

-171 YFDFITL
+171 YFEFITL
-178 PEFIH
+178 PQFIH

-193 LVIIYYANKT
+193 LVIIYYANKV
-203 KKIQLNKK
+203 KPIQLNKK

-299 SSITLQVIGG
+299 SSVTLQVIGG

-314 ILINIKQLYAIL
+314 ILVNIKQLYALL

-363 YKAVLLLGVL
+363 YKAVLVLGVL
-373 LVFVIVILNLILI
+373 LVFVIVGLNLIFI
-386 PKLGIDGAALATLI
+386 PKYGIDGAALATLI

-419 FPFTKNNIIS
+419 FPFTKNTIVSFIIAL
-429 FVITVVLFFG
+429 VLFLG
-439 FYYWE
+439 FYFWE
-444 FSFHPII
+444 FPFHPII
-451 NIGLKSI
+451 NMGLKSVLI
-458 LVSILYVALH
+458 SCLYLFLH

-483 TAVKFLKK
+483 TVEKFLKIK
-491 KSF
+491 I